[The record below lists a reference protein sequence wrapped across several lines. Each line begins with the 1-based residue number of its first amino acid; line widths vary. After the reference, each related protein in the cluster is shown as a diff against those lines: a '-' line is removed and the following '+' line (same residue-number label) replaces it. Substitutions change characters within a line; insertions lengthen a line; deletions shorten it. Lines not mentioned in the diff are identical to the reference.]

1 LEQKT
6 PAQPVSGGKGVVIM
20 QSRLNIAATIVG
32 EAVVPIVL
40 TVILGV
46 IFYGLTLFQP
56 HYPGFQ
62 IIVGAVISSLFFL
75 TLRINRRDAFAVLL
89 VLFVIQMGLILRP
102 PSLFRFG
109 TSSLFIVAYASSVYI
124 FYQAFYLKTVGLRY
138 LHPLVLAAIYAIF
151 SLLVS
156 TILILAGKIYQ
167 SVEPIRLLYGIETNA
182 LNSFVIGLGTG
193 LGIFVLDNGII
204 KRIRTTLNTAWT
216 ALKGAFQQ
224 FERNLLLLS
233 RNTVFRGEPYPAL
246 RHRTL

>member
-1 LEQKT
+1 MSLFTSQ
-6 PAQPVSGGKGVVIM
+6 QPGDDDRWTRRNPLRPGFEEKGAVIM
-20 QSRLNIAATIVG
+20 QSRLGIVAVIVG
-32 EAVVPIVL
+32 EAVVPIIL

-46 IFYGLTLFQP
+46 IFYGLTLFNP
-56 HYPGFQ
+56 HYAGFQ

-75 TLRINRRDAFAVLL
+75 TLRISRRDAFAVLL

-109 TSSLFIVAYASSVYI
+109 AGSLFTVAFASSLYI
-124 FYQAFYLKTVGLRY
+124 FYQAFYLKSVGLRY
-138 LHPLVLAAIYAIF
+138 LHPLVLAAIYALF

-156 TILILAGKIYQ
+156 TVLILAGKIYQ

-193 LGIFVLDNGII
+193 LGIFLLDNGIV
-204 KRIRTTLNTAWT
+204 KRIRATLGTAWT

-224 FERNLLLLS
+224 FERNL
-233 RNTVFRGEPYPAL
+233 
-246 RHRTL
+246 